1 MAVSIQTLLGSEN
14 VGLSRLTLN
23 ANFAALK
30 AASDAVTALL
40 DPTTLTLSGIKSVTI
55 DNSALGLSS
64 AILSVS
70 KGALILGDLTLGT
83 IGASTS
89 VAIRGN
95 GGINISEGSLT
106 IGVGNLSLSSSS
118 LLTSGNVS
126 IVGEKRAPGLAAAFA
141 ATIGLTNDAAVTALS
156 VSTLKYIIISNGGTG
171 ASALAGLE
179 ASLVSGSSGQ
189 ELELYH
195 TLGASAG
202 PVKIATSNFAGL
214 TGSIILTATGDKIKC
229 IYEGTS
235 WYLWDYTTGTPGATS
250 ISITRI

>member
-1 MAVSIQTLLGSEN
+1 MAVSIQTMLGSEN
-14 VGLSRLTLN
+14 VGLSRLTIN
-23 ANFAALK
+23 TNFAALK

-40 DPTTLTLSGIKSVTI
+40 DPTTLSLSGIKSVQI
-55 DNSALGLSS
+55 DNSALSLSS

-70 KGALILGDLTLGT
+70 KGASILGDLVLGT
-83 IGASTS
+83 TTASTS

-95 GGINISEGSLT
+95 GGVNISEGSLT
-106 IGVGNLSLSSSS
+106 IGVGNLSLSSTS

-126 IVGEKRAPGLAAAFA
+126 IVGEKRAPGLVAAFA
-141 ATIGLTNDAAVTALS
+141 ATIGLTNDAATTS
-156 VSTLKYIIISNGGTG
+156 IPVSTLKYIIISNGGTG
-171 ASALAGLE
+171 ASALAGLQ

-189 ELELYH
+189 ELELFH

-235 WYLWDYTTGTPGATS
+235 WYLWDFTMGSTAS